1 MMDCGDDLE
10 CRVRISLMGHK
21 CPQTVLSVL
30 RPSVQAAPL
39 GWHSAQASYFCCLD
53 AAGVTDVSHHARQMA
68 PVWMAHKP
76 GLDNGCG
83 IFHLGSALKDVQV
96 SDQVF
101 GSGFPVCP
109 RFAAGV
115 VDFFSLIFFPLNYS
129 LCVCSVWDLGVSLAV
144 WLRLD
149 SQGLWGL

>member
-1 MMDCGDDLE
+1 MMGCGDDLE

-21 CPQTVLSVL
+21 CPQTMLSVL
-30 RPSVQAAPL
+30 RPSVQAVPL

-68 PVWMAHKP
+68 PVWMAHEP

-115 VDFFSLIFFPLNYS
+115 VDFFSLIFSPLITVY
-129 LCVCSVWDLGVSLAV
+129 VFVAFGI
-144 WLRLD
+144 
-149 SQGLWGL
+149 WG